1 MFEQR
6 VPRFPETTPSSR
18 ACPGIHRRAP
28 ELYDGFRSCAASQLV
43 RDDAAIPCQ
52 INRTLRLLT
61 HSPEHFAMNALT
73 ATFGRAPL
81 ATSLM
86 RGFGFFA
93 IWLALIGTAPKDMP
107 FGLLAA
113 AAATWASLR
122 LWPPNGR
129 LSLSGLARF
138 VLRFLP
144 QSVLAGADIAR
155 RAMAPRIALRPGLV
169 DYRTTLPPSLAQG
182 AMCAV
187 MSLQPGKLPVS
198 CQASGDML
206 VHCLDTSAPV
216 TAELAADEAAF
227 LLMLPGQGGRNL
239 G

>member
-1 MFEQR
+1 
-6 VPRFPETTPSSR
+6 
-18 ACPGIHRRAP
+18 
-28 ELYDGFRSCAASQLV
+28 
-43 RDDAAIPCQ
+43 
-52 INRTLRLLT
+52 
-61 HSPEHFAMNALT
+61 MNALT
-73 ATFGRAPL
+73 ATRERAPI
-81 ATSLM
+81 ATLLG
-86 RGFGFFA
+86 RGLGFFV
-93 IWLALIGTAPKDMP
+93 IWLALIGTAPQDMP

-113 AAATWASLR
+113 AAATWASVQ
-122 LWPPNGR
+122 LWPSDGR

-144 QSVLAGADIAR
+144 QSVVAGADIAR

-169 DYRTTLPPSLAQG
+169 DYRATLPSGLAQG

-206 VHCLDTSAPV
+206 VHCLDTDAPV

-227 LLMLPGQGGRNL
+227 LRILQGERDQGGRSL

>member
-1 MFEQR
+1 
-6 VPRFPETTPSSR
+6 
-18 ACPGIHRRAP
+18 
-28 ELYDGFRSCAASQLV
+28 
-43 RDDAAIPCQ
+43 
-52 INRTLRLLT
+52 
-61 HSPEHFAMNALT
+61 MNAIAT
-73 ATFGRAPL
+73 TFGDAPIPTLL
-81 ATSLM
+81 A
-86 RGFGFFA
+86 RGFGFFI

-113 AAATWASLR
+113 VAATWASGQ
-122 LWPPNGR
+122 LWPSEGR

-144 QSVLAGADIAR
+144 QSVVAGADVAW
-155 RAMAPRIALRPGLV
+155 RAMAPRIVLRPGLV
-169 DYRTTLPPSLAQG
+169 AYRATLPAGLAQG

-198 CQASGDML
+198 CQASGEML
-206 VHCLDTSAPV
+206 VHCLDTEAPV

-227 LLMLPGQGGRNL
+227 RRMLRAAHGEDGDGQGGRDL

>member
-1 MFEQR
+1 
-6 VPRFPETTPSSR
+6 
-18 ACPGIHRRAP
+18 
-28 ELYDGFRSCAASQLV
+28 
-43 RDDAAIPCQ
+43 
-52 INRTLRLLT
+52 
-61 HSPEHFAMNALT
+61 MNALT
-73 ATFGRAPL
+73 ATRERASTATLLGRGL
-81 ATSLM
+81 
-86 RGFGFFA
+86 GFFV
-93 IWLALIGTAPKDMP
+93 IWLALIGIAHKDMP

-113 AAATWASLR
+113 AAATWASLQ
-122 LWPPNGR
+122 LWPSDGR

-144 QSVLAGADIAR
+144 QSVVAGADIAR
-155 RAMAPRIALRPGLV
+155 RAMAPRIALNPGLV
-169 DYRTTLPPSLAQG
+169 DYRATLPSGLAQG

-206 VHCLDTSAPV
+206 VHCLDTDAPV

-227 LLMLPGQGGRNL
+227 LRILQGERDQGGRSQGGGSL

>member
-1 MFEQR
+1 
-6 VPRFPETTPSSR
+6 
-18 ACPGIHRRAP
+18 
-28 ELYDGFRSCAASQLV
+28 
-43 RDDAAIPCQ
+43 
-52 INRTLRLLT
+52 
-61 HSPEHFAMNALT
+61 MNAL
-73 ATFGRAPL
+73 ATTRGRMPA
-81 ATSLM
+81 ATLLG
-86 RGFGFFA
+86 RGFGFFV

-113 AAATWASLR
+113 AAATWASVQ
-122 LWPPNGR
+122 LWPSDGR

-144 QSVLAGADIAR
+144 QSVVAGTDIAR
-155 RAMAPRIALRPGLV
+155 RAMAPRIALKPGLV
-169 DYRTTLPPSLAQG
+169 DYRAKLPTGLAQG

-206 VHCLDTSAPV
+206 VHCLDTDAPV

-227 LLMLPGQGGRNL
+227 LRILQGGHDQGGRSL